1 MSASTYK
8 RQLDQLIVRFQ
19 LQTVAAQEWKS
30 VAENRLKLLDSISV
44 GLNSFLEGLQKI
56 GTIFG
61 QEIEDLNIPSLS
73 VNENS
78 GEEYTML
85 IRQKVLCIS
94 SFTSNLTREAC
105 QVQATLNATLGI
117 AAEAL
122 SVDRPKN
129 DLQSDDMTDHISTA
143 SSPLREVYDEVED
156 ANDSPTESGDTYDS
170 KALTVRPNKRDSV
183 LDQALGLF
191 N

>member
-1 MSASTYK
+1 MSAITYK
-8 RQLDQLIVRFQ
+8 RQLDQLIMRFQ
-19 LQTVAAQEWKS
+19 LQTVAAQEWRS
-30 VAENRLKLLDSISV
+30 VAENRLKLLDSISI
-44 GLNSFLEGLQKI
+44 GLNSFLEELQKI

-61 QEIEDLNIPSLS
+61 QEIEDLNIPTLS

-129 DLQSDDMTDHISTA
+129 DLQPGDMTDHISTA
-143 SSPLREVYDEVED
+143 SSPLREVYNEVED
-156 ANDSPTESGDTYDS
+156 ADDNISDGVDGYD
-170 KALTVRPNKRDSV
+170 KAALTIRPDKRDSV